1 MKLRI
6 AGRWLPLMII
16 GVGLGVGQSMAQTIG
31 SLFQLMGG
39 MDTVKKLSTNVL
51 QSAAKDPRLA
61 GVLGKT
67 DTSAVAP
74 KLADQMCSMLG
85 GGCKAPLT
93 DQQIAA
99 GSSKLDASQT
109 KALGDHFGAALNTVT
124 GNPLVKEGVS
134 KAIAP
139 KLGGIVGALIEP
151 AGHHGLARY
160 AHPHVVVVDEVGYP
174 TYGTEV
180 LQPAFLHVAAK
191 YPRDSIVR
199 IAACRRQFRRLVA

>member
-1 MKLRI
+1 MKLQVV
-6 AGRWLPLMII
+6 GRWLALAMI
-16 GVGLGVGQSMAQTIG
+16 GVALAGGQSTAQTLG
-31 SLFQLMGG
+31 NLFQLMGG
-39 MDTVKKLSTNVL
+39 TDTVTKLSSNLL

-61 GVLGKT
+61 GALGKV

-109 KALGDHFGAALNTVT
+109 KALGENFGSALNGVT
-124 GNPLVKEGVS
+124 SNPLVKEGVS

-139 KLGGIVGALIEP
+139 QLRGIVGGLI
-151 AGHHGLARY
+151 
-160 AHPHVVVVDEVGYP
+160 
-174 TYGTEV
+174 
-180 LQPAFLHVAAK
+180 
-191 YPRDSIVR
+191 
-199 IAACRRQFRRLVA
+199 